1 MALGDGILATL
12 QTFKESLHMAEFH
25 LNLVRDG
32 KGGQIKVPIFIS
44 QADMDLIDKE
54 FVVKN
59 DDVFVVTYPRSGT
72 TWTEQMVHLL
82 LNQGQQGEQRLTDAV
97 PWLET
102 LPHRPNGMIAFLKT
116 LPQRRRFTSHL
127 PYSLMPPLH
136 NTTAKIIYVARNP
149 KDVAISTYFHNQSKL
164 GYEGTWEE
172 HFQEFLKGDVGC
184 GPYFDHVLPWWQ
196 ASQKDQRILFMKYE
210 DMKLDLAGNVA
221 KLASFLDLQVDL
233 QLIETVVTLSSLK
246 SMTSNETTNFDWIPQ
261 RADVPKHFRKGEIGD
276 WRNHF
281 SSEQSQQMDDLFM
294 KKLKHSGLQFDF
306 GDGVIL
312 P

>member
-1 MALGDGILATL
+1 
-12 QTFKESLHMAEFH
+12 MAEMQS
-25 LNLVRDG
+25 NSVRDG
-32 KGGQIKVPIFIS
+32 KGGQIKFPIFIS
-44 QADMDLIDKE
+44 QADLDLIEKE
-54 FVVKN
+54 FIVK
-59 DDVFVVTYPRSGT
+59 DGDVFVVTYPRSGT

-82 LNQGQQGEQRLTDAV
+82 VNNGEQGEQRLTDAV

-102 LPHRPNGMIAFLKT
+102 LPHRPNGIIEFLKT
-116 LPQRRRFTSHL
+116 MPQRRLFTSHL
-127 PYSLMPPLH
+127 PYPLMPYLN

-172 HFQEFLKGDVGC
+172 HFQLFLNSDVGF

-196 ASQKDQRILFMKYE
+196 ASQKDERILFRKYE
-210 DMKLDLAGNVA
+210 DMKHDHAGSVARLAA
-221 KLASFLDLQVDL
+221 FLDLQADS
-233 QLIETVVTLSSLK
+233 QLIDMVVILSSFQ

-261 RADVPKHFRKGEIGD
+261 KADKPKHFRKGDIGD

-281 SSEQSQQMDDLFM
+281 SAEQSQQMDDLFM
-294 KKLKHSGLQFDF
+294 KKMKDSGLQFDF